1 MNKDFFVIK
10 RSGEKEK
17 FSHHKINKVLK
28 WACEGLDVDAQKI
41 SEHFQF
47 NYTSDGITTNAINE
61 SLVEACLDL
70 ITEQTPDYQYVAG
83 RLLNYSLRKS
93 VWGGSNA
100 PRLIDVIKQNIK
112 LGNYDKSILDDYSL
126 RDINKIN
133 EFIDH
138 SRDFNFT
145 HAGIKQMMD
154 KYLVQNRKTREIFE
168 TPQFAYVLVAMTL
181 FAKEEKNRIQWIKKA
196 YNYYSSWKIN
206 LATPVIAGARTPL
219 KSFASCALFAVGD
232 SLDSIGT
239 TDYLL
244 KKASAARYGLG
255 LDISRIR
262 NLGAPI
268 RHGDVLHTG
277 LVPYLKNFESGIKS
291 CHQNGIRG
299 ASGTVFINW
308 WHAQVED
315 VLVLKNNALP
325 DEKAVR
331 FLDYCL
337 IFSDLLIERVKS
349 KGKITLFNPKEVPEL
364 VDNFGLPG
372 WDEMYLKRESDASI
386 YKKEI
391 SAIDLMTAY
400 AKERLGSGR
409 VYSMHIENCNKYSPF
424 KNRVNQSNLCVTG
437 DQRVVTSYGLLTAKE
452 LYEKYEDLTVF
463 NNKNSVKSSAMKLIA
478 KNEDVLTINLEN
490 GLSHTVTGYHKIL
503 IRTSESGKP
512 VTAEDKEAKNLSI
525 GDFVAIQTNKGLFG
539 ELNMEDEAFLLGLYQ
554 ADGTQHKDC
563 IHICLWENDFDLIP
577 EVEESFKKVYFK
589 YNCDTLI
596 NFSKNKDKIPHFP
609 KFRLC
614 DTGPSTVKKVSLG
627 SPALKRA
634 LNFEKG
640 YIPSWIWESDERT
653 QWQYIKGLFYADG
666 TVNITNG
673 KGNPLYLSITSITKS
688 FLNELQI
695 LLLNLGITSSISQAS
710 KAGERLLP
718 DGNGGQKLYNCKSA
732 YRLVCGNKNDAI
744 EFEKNTGFLSRK
756 GQVIEKTF
764 YRDNSKK
771 YSKIKSI
778 EYKGKEDVYCI
789 SVYDNDKHFICN
801 GIITHNC
808 VEVLH
813 PTIPPEKWND
823 ENALT
828 GVCILAGVNAL
839 YVKDDEFESVC
850 EVTVRML
857 DNLISYQTYFDKSAE
872 NFATKY
878 RSLAIGTL
886 NFAALL
892 AEKQTKY
899 DWVDAPKIAAEFAEK
914 LSYYSIKASISLAKE
929 RGNFEYFPKT
939 KWADGELPIDRY
951 CELVDEF
958 IDSPKLDWESLRAE
972 LKQFGIRN
980 STLTSYM
987 PVESSSIISSS
998 TSGLEPIRSYIVS
1011 KTSKAG
1017 KVTVI
1022 APNIVKNKEYYSLAF
1037 DLPIEAMRKIY
1048 AAVNK
1053 FTCMSISANN
1063 YVNVAHYDNKQ
1074 IPLSV
1079 VVKDTLEFFRLGG
1092 KTQYYFN
1099 TEDDSGESDG
1109 GCSSGAC
1116 SI

>member
-10 RSGEKEK
+10 RSGEREK

-154 KYLVQNRKTREIFE
+154 KYLVQNRKTKEIFE

-349 KGKITLFNPKEVPEL
+349 KGKITLFNPKDVPEL

-372 WDEMYLKRESDASI
+372 WDDMYLKRESDSSI

-409 VYSMHIENCNKYSPF
+409 IYSMHIENSNKYSPF
-424 KNRVNQSNLCVTG
+424 KNRVGQSNLCVAPETM
-437 DQRVVTSYGLLTAKE
+437 LLTSDGYKPIFE
-452 LYEKYEDLTVF
+452 LDGQEIEVWNGDNWSKAIVSKTGIHQ
-463 NNKNSVKSSAMKLIA
+463 KLI
-478 KNEDVLTINLEN
+478 KVVLGDGKTLDCTE
-490 GLSHTVTGYHKIL
+490 YHKFYIRKDGDVREVRANELKPNDIL
-503 IRTSESGKP
+503 I
-512 VTAEDKEAKNLSI
+512 
-525 GDFVAIQTNKGLFG
+525 
-539 ELNMEDEAFLLGLYQ
+539 
-554 ADGTQHKDC
+554 
-563 IHICLWENDFDLIP
+563 
-577 EVEESFKKVYFK
+577 
-589 YNCDTLI
+589 
-596 NFSKNKDKIPHFP
+596 
-609 KFRLC
+609 
-614 DTGPSTVKKVSLG
+614 
-627 SPALKRA
+627 
-634 LNFEKG
+634 
-640 YIPSWIWESDERT
+640 
-653 QWQYIKGLFYADG
+653 
-666 TVNITNG
+666 
-673 KGNPLYLSITSITKS
+673 
-688 FLNELQI
+688 
-695 LLLNLGITSSISQAS
+695 
-710 KAGERLLP
+710 P
-718 DGNGGQKLYNCKSA
+718 DGY
-732 YRLVCGNKNDAI
+732 
-744 EFEKNTGFLSRK
+744 KNTGSFIDEDIY
-756 GQVIEKTF
+756 V
-764 YRDNSKK
+764 DNIFDLGR
-771 YSKIKSI
+771 Y
-778 EYKGKEDVYCI
+778 DDTYCVNEPI
-789 SVYDNDKHFICN
+789 NHKAVFN
-801 GIITHNC
+801 GILTGNC
-808 VEVLH
+808 MEVTH

-929 RGNFEYFPKT
+929 RGNFEYFSKT

-958 IDSPKLDWESLRAE
+958 IDPPKLDWESLRVE

-1079 VVKDTLEFFRLGG
+1079 VVKDTLEFFKLGG